1 MHNVHLN
8 LGNKFS
14 INLYIFYKVPPEML
28 LLNKF
33 KFFLSCFMHYS
44 TTVLFGGDPYN
55 INYENFPSP
64 RKPYNFDFYGN
75 FLLN

>member
-1 MHNVHLN
+1 
-8 LGNKFS
+8 
-14 INLYIFYKVPPEML
+14 ML

-44 TTVLFGGDPYN
+44 TTMLFGGHPY

-64 RKPYNFDFYGN
+64 RKPYNFFSMAT
-75 FLLN
+75 FLN

>member
-1 MHNVHLN
+1 
-8 LGNKFS
+8 
-14 INLYIFYKVPPEML
+14 ML

-44 TTVLFGGDPYN
+44 TTMLFGGHPCN
-55 INYENFPSP
+55 TNYENFPSP
-64 RKPYNFDFYGN
+64 RMPYNFFFYGN